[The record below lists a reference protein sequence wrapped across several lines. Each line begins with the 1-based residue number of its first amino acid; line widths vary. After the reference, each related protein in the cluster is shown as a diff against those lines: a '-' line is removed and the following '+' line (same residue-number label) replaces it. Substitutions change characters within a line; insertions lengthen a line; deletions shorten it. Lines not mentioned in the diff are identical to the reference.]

1 VISRKGEL
9 MMFKRFL
16 ASVVLLAAVTTL
28 PVATIAAADAPG
40 AVYVLTNAPAGNAVL
55 VYNRGGDGSLT
66 PAGSYATGGAGSG
79 AGLGS
84 QGAVIVSDDQRLLFA
99 VNAGSHS
106 VSSFR
111 IRPSGL
117 ELVDTVPSGG
127 TVPISVAFRGGL
139 LYVLNAGAP
148 NSVSG
153 FSVSPKGV
161 LTPLAGSARPL
172 SGASTGPAQVAF
184 SDDGDAL
191 IVTEKATNLIDTY
204 TIDADGYLTGPFVHV
219 STGPTP
225 FGFAVTKRNTV
236 FVSEAGPG
244 GGASSYQIE
253 SDAALESVSANA
265 VTGQVAACW
274 AVVTKNGRYG
284 YVSNAGTGNISGFAI
299 DQNGSIALLDAS
311 GVTAVTGA
319 NPTDMA
325 VSHDSQFLYA
335 RVAGLNSIAVLIG
348 RFVDNAPSPL
358 GHAGG
363 PRRSRRVLTAHVK
376 S

>member
-1 VISRKGEL
+1 
-9 MMFKRFL
+9 MMKRFV
-16 ASVVLLAAVTTL
+16 AIVCLLAAAAVF

-66 PAGSYATGGAGSG
+66 PEGSYATGGMGSG

-99 VNAGSHS
+99 VNAGDNS

-111 IRPSGL
+111 IRPNGL
-117 ELVDTVPSGG
+117 ELVDRASSGG
-127 TVPISVAFRGGL
+127 TLPISVAFRGGL

-148 NSVSG
+148 NNVSG
-153 FSVSPKGV
+153 FSVSSKGV
-161 LTPLAGSARPL
+161 LTPLAGSTRPL
-172 SGASTGPAQVAF
+172 SGAATGPAQVAF
-184 SDDGDAL
+184 SDGGEAL
-191 IVTEKATNLIDTY
+191 IVTEKSTNLIDTY
-204 TIDADGYLTGPFVHV
+204 TIDENGYLTGPFVHV
-219 STGPTP
+219 SSGPTP
-225 FGFAVTKRNTV
+225 FGFAVTRRDTV

-244 GGASSYQIE
+244 GGASSYR
-253 SDAALESVSANA
+253 LEIDGTLDPASPNVM
-265 VTGQVAACW
+265 TGQTAACW

-299 DQNGSIALLDAS
+299 DQDGSISLLNTS

-335 RVAGLNSIAVLIG
+335 RVAGLSRIAVFRIG
-348 RFVDNAPSPL
+348 SDGS
-358 GHAGG
+358 
-363 PRRSRRVLTAHVK
+363 LTALP
-376 S
+376 SLSGTPAGLAGLAGF